1 MNRSWDK
8 DKGGRDQWIAWLT
21 KIMREAFRVLKPG
34 AHALVWALPRTAG
47 WTSYA
52 LEDAGFEIRDSVH
65 HVTGTGF
72 PKSLDV
78 SKAIDASAGAERP
91 IVGQKVDIN
100 TGKPMS
106 IKQARRGGEGVTKDW
121 DRPCLVDD
129 ESLQRAVSITAP
141 ATDAAKEWAGYG
153 TALKPAHEVWWLV
166 RKPLNG
172 TVAANVQEHGTGAL
186 NIDGCRVGAAAS
198 DDYGRSAARSDGTI
212 NPGLDGYGVGHR
224 TGHVQATHE
233 LGRWPAN
240 FALTHSASCR
250 KVGTTEV
257 KANPTWDTPNRETES
272 TFTGETV
279 STVRHGDGETETVDV
294 FECDPSC
301 PVRLLDEQSGER
313 KSGERP
319 ANNHHGMGYHG
330 GSGWHDQS
338 RVVLDSGGASR
349 FFHCFELTELDDLTP
364 FAYFAKPSR
373 AERDAGLDGF
383 RVLSGGQATGRADGS
398 AALKSPRTGA
408 GRNGGARNV
417 HPTVKSVAL
426 MRHLCR
432 LVTPPRGVCLDLFT
446 GSGTTGVACALE
458 GFRFIGAEMNNTDE
472 EPFVDIACARIRH
485 VAGGDYASE
494 PIRATGTHG
503 PRQGSLF

>member
-1 MNRSWDK
+1 MGTEGADFAGGGGLLGGDVLISEVLSGERRWWVEHGDALSVLKQLPDRCIDSMVTDPPSGIAFMNRDWDK
-8 DKGGRDQWIAWLT
+8 NKGGRDRWIDWLSQ
-21 KIMREAFRVLKPG
+21 IMSEAHRVLKPG
-34 AHALVWALPRTAG
+34 AHAFVWALPRTSH
-47 WTSYA
+47 WTGLA
-52 LEDAGFEIRDSVH
+52 LEAAHFIPIDVH
-65 HVTGTGF
+65 HHTFGSGF
-72 PKSLDV
+72 PKSYNE
-78 SKAIDASAGAERP
+78 AGD
-91 IVGQKVDIN
+91 G
-100 TGKPMS
+100 
-106 IKQARRGGEGVTKDW
+106 
-121 DRPCLVDD
+121 L
-129 ESLQRAVSITAP
+129 
-141 ATDAAKEWAGYG
+141 G
-153 TALKPAHEVWWLV
+153 TALKPAHEHWWLV
-166 RKPLNG
+166 KKPLEG
-172 TVAANVQEHGTGAL
+172 TIAANVQEHGTGAL
-186 NIDGCRVGAAAS
+186 NIDACRVEAAGRPHIQSGTKTAS
-198 DDYGRSAARSDGTI
+198 KQDGWGGIGQGSAYIGTT
-212 NPGLDGYGVGHR
+212 D
-224 TGHVQATHE
+224 Q
-233 LGRWPAN
+233 GRWPAN
-240 FALTHSASCR
+240 FALTHSGSCR

-279 STVRHGDGETETVDV
+279 SKVRHGDGETETVDV

-301 PVRLLDEQSGER
+301 PVRLLDEQSGYLR
-313 KSGERP
+313 NGGQNSTSQRGSTSV
-319 ANNHHGMGYHG
+319 AHNGYTTG
-330 GSGWHDQS
+330 DPTQYAG
-338 RVVLDSGGASR
+338 DSGGASR

-446 GSGTTGVACALE
+446 GSGTTGVACTLE

-472 EPFVDIACARIRH
+472 EPFVDIARARIRH